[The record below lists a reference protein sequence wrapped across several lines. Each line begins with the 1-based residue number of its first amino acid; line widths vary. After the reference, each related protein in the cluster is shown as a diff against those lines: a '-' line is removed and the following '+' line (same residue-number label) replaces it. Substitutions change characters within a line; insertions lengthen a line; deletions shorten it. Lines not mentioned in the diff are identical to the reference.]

1 MQIYFTLSMNDNDNA
16 ITWEDAMGSS
26 WLISEE

>member
-1 MQIYFTLSMNDNDNA
+1 MQIRFTLSMNDNDKSA
-16 ITWEDAMGSS
+16 TWEDAIGSS

>member
-1 MQIYFTLSMNDNDNA
+1 MNDNDKSA
-16 ITWEDAMGSS
+16 TWEDAMGSS

>member
-1 MQIYFTLSMNDNDNA
+1 MQNCFTLSMNDNDNST
-16 ITWEDAMGSS
+16 TWEDAIGSS

>member
-1 MQIYFTLSMNDNDNA
+1 MNDNDNST
-16 ITWEDAMGSS
+16 TWEDAIGSS